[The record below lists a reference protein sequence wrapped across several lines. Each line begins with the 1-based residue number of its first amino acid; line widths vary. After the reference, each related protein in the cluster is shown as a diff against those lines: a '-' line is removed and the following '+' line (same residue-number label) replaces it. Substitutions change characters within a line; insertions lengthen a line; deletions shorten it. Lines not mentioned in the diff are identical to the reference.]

1 MGVMNMPI
9 PEYENWATVTEKG
22 QVTIPK
28 PIRKDLG
35 VPNGGKIRFR
45 KRYDGIIVV
54 ERPTTTA
61 QIMGRLKQYADPQN
75 PVDSYDARGQREND
89 RAKELGY

>member
-1 MGVMNMPI
+1 MPI

-28 PIRKDLG
+28 PIREDLG

-75 PVDSYDARGQREND
+75 PVDPYDARGQREND

>member
-1 MGVMNMPI
+1 MPI

-28 PIRKDLG
+28 PIREVLG

-61 QIMGRLKQYADPQN
+61 QIMGRLKQYADPQS
-75 PVDSYDARGQREND
+75 PADSYDARGQREND

>member
-1 MGVMNMPI
+1 MPTV
-9 PEYENWATVTEKG
+9 EQDAWATVTEKG

-28 PIRKDLG
+28 IIREQLG

-45 KRYDGIIVV
+45 KRYDGIVVV
-54 ERPTTTA
+54 ERPTNAA
-61 QIMGRLKQYADPQN
+61 QIMGSLKKYADPQK
-75 PVDSYDARGQREND
+75 PVDGYAAREQREND